1 MNDSAIYISSKVL
14 IAELYNDYNIQS
26 SDFIQRFPIW
36 CANALGYLKIHQAY
50 VDNEIKGDIINNMFQ
65 LPDYCRGVDSV
76 IINNKEAVLKFSLF
90 DRDSNKTI
98 NHIPTLSPKGDFN
111 KHEITDVITSPI
123 NKYDNHKSDEI
134 IEYWISN
141 NWIHTNVNH
150 GEIVVRYRSIPY
162 EYDSE
167 TNMTFPLIYN
177 DELLKLAI
185 KLYVL
190 KMMLNRGYIHPIQ
203 NLRDNNPF
211 TNPALYLEQIRFK
224 VRTSCN
230 KFTKDRREI
239 LANINTTMLWK

>member
-1 MNDSAIYISSKVL
+1 MNDSAVYINSKVL

-98 NHIPTLSPKGDFN
+98 NHIPALSPKGDFN

-123 NKYDNHKSDEI
+123 NKYDNPKSDEI

-190 KMMLNRGYIHPIQ
+190 K
-203 NLRDNNPF
+203 
-211 TNPALYLEQIRFK
+211 
-224 VRTSCN
+224 
-230 KFTKDRREI
+230 
-239 LANINTTMLWK
+239 

>member
-98 NHIPTLSPKGDFN
+98 NHIPALSPKGDFN

-123 NKYDNHKSDEI
+123 NKYDNPKSDEI

-150 GEIVVRYRSIPY
+150 GEIFVKYRSIPY

>member
-1 MNDSAIYISSKVL
+1 MNDSAVYINSKVL

-76 IINNKEAVLKFSLF
+76 IINNVEATLKFSLF
-90 DRDSNKTI
+90 DKDSTSTI
-98 NHIPTLSPKGDFN
+98 NHIPALSPVGDFN
-111 KHEITDVITSPI
+111 KSDITDVIESPVVKE
-123 NKYDNHKSDEI
+123 NNVKDKPV
-134 IEYWISN
+134 YWVSN
-141 NWIHTNVNH
+141 NWIHTNINH
-150 GEIVVRYRSIPY
+150 GDIVVRYRAIPY

-190 KMMLNRGYIHPIQ
+190 KMMLNRGYVHPIQ
-203 NLRDNNPF
+203 NLKDNNPF